1 MADYS
6 RVTREDLEKYFS
18 WLKDDYREKCRA
30 NSARNEEMYRRAYNA
45 IGVSG
50 AAQAA
55 QMRSSQAEPEQKCPA
70 YRMIAEPCGEGF
82 RMKRYEQVAGTAELV
97 LVSVE
102 IVRT

>member
-1 MADYS
+1 MADDS
-6 RVTREDLEKYFS
+6 WVTRENLARYFS

-30 NSARNEEMYRRAYNA
+30 DSARNEEMYRRAFGA
-45 IGVSG
+45 PVSFRG
-50 AAQAA
+50 DDAPL
-55 QMRSSQAEPEQKCPA
+55 EPEQKCPA